1 MMRVQAAFI
10 SVFVFFIFPAF
21 ALSDVIVH
29 DSIVP
34 VGKEIMLGAEVKG
47 KLFSKGGEMVEF
59 FVNDKSIGKNLSG
72 GDGLAFKQFVPSGI
86 GIYRIKAKSGT
97 DEGRGLLLSL
107 RKGSGIVF
115 VDVEESLMEK
125 FSNNPEQ
132 GSRKVIK
139 KIQKKF
145 PVVLL
150 HTTGFLNVKS
160 IKEWLKKNEFP
171 EVPVLP
177 WKQGSVFGDLHE
189 EGFRIKAVI
198 GSPAVIYSAK
208 EYKPLAFTFEETEDA
223 VEVKDWEEIGKKLK

>member
-107 RKGSGIVF
+107 RKGSGIIF
-115 VDVEESLMEK
+115 VDVEGSLMEK
-125 FSNNPEQ
+125 FSNNPKQ
-132 GSRKVIK
+132 GGQKVIK
-139 KIQKKF
+139 NIQKKF

-150 HTTGFLNVKS
+150 QTTGFLNVKS
-160 IKEWLKKNEFP
+160 IKEWLKK
-171 EVPVLP
+171 
-177 WKQGSVFGDLHE
+177 
-189 EGFRIKAVI
+189 
-198 GSPAVIYSAK
+198 
-208 EYKPLAFTFEETEDA
+208 
-223 VEVKDWEEIGKKLK
+223 

>member
-1 MMRVQAAFI
+1 MMKVQAAFI
-10 SVFVFFIFPAF
+10 SVFVIFIFPAL

-47 KLFSKGGEMVEF
+47 KFFSKGGEMVEF
-59 FVNDKSIGKNLSG
+59 FVNGKSIGKNLSG
-72 GDGLAFKQFVPSGI
+72 GDGLAFKQFVPSRI
-86 GIYRIKAKSGT
+86 GIYRIKAKSDI

-115 VDVEESLMEK
+115 VDVEGSLMEK
-125 FSNNPEQ
+125 FSNNPKQ
-132 GSRKVIK
+132 GSQKVIK
-139 KIQKKF
+139 DIQKKF
-145 PVVLL
+145 HVVLL
-150 HTTGFLNVKS
+150 QTTGFLNAKS

-198 GSPAVIYSAK
+198 GSPDVIYSAK
-208 EYKPLAFTFEETEDA
+208 EYRPSAFTFEETEDA

>member
-1 MMRVQAAFI
+1 MMKVQAAFI
-10 SVFVFFIFPAF
+10 SVFVIFIFPSL

-47 KLFSKGGEMVEF
+47 KFFSKGGEMVEF
-59 FVNDKSIGKNLSG
+59 FVNGKSIGKNLSG
-72 GDGLAFKQFVPSGI
+72 GDGLAFKQFVPSRI
-86 GIYRIKAKSGT
+86 GIYRIKAKSDI

-115 VDVEESLMEK
+115 VDVEGSLMEK
-125 FSNNPEQ
+125 FSNNPKQ
-132 GSRKVIK
+132 GSQKVIK
-139 KIQKKF
+139 DIQKKF
-145 PVVLL
+145 HVVLL
-150 HTTGFLNVKS
+150 QTTGFLNAKS

-198 GSPAVIYSAK
+198 GSPDVIYSAK
-208 EYKPLAFTFEETEDA
+208 EYKPSAFTFEETEDA